1 MKRAFLCLLGFIF
14 AFSAFCTPIL
24 AAEKAYSWYCVH
36 EKEHRRPKVDPSLAF
51 IEELDGYYIGPDAT
65 GEGNKDKVIYLTF
78 DAGYENGNVARVL
91 DILREESV
99 TAAFFILGH
108 LVERESA
115 LVLRMAQE
123 GHTVCNHT
131 YHHKDMAKANKETFS
146 KELSSLDKAY
156 EALTGTPMSSYY
168 RPPEGRFTKENLAWA
183 KEMGY
188 KTVFWSFAYPDWD
201 NGKQMS
207 AEKAKK
213 IILDNAHNGEIMLL
227 HPTSQ
232 TNAAILGDVIRALR
246 EEGYRFGSLDELTEK
261 GSGKED
267 HLD

>member
-1 MKRAFLCLLGFIF
+1 
-14 AFSAFCTPIL
+14 
-24 AAEKAYSWYCVH
+24 
-36 EKEHRRPKVDPSLAF
+36 
-51 IEELDGYYIGPDAT
+51 
-65 GEGNKDKVIYLTF
+65 
-78 DAGYENGNVARVL
+78 
-91 DILREESV
+91 
-99 TAAFFILGH
+99 
-108 LVERESA
+108 
-115 LVLRMAQE
+115 
-123 GHTVCNHT
+123 
-131 YHHKDMAKANKETFS
+131 
-146 KELSSLDKAY
+146 
-156 EALTGTPMSSYY
+156 
-168 RPPEGRFTKENLAWA
+168 
-183 KEMGY
+183 MGY

-267 HLD
+267 HLG